1 VDVVGGERGLSLG
14 RIGGIEV
21 RADASWFLVVALV
34 TWSFWDRFDAEGRF
48 AGVAAIVMAFAGAAL
63 FFGSILAH
71 EIAHALEA
79 RHRGVPVARIT
90 LFLFGGATETNLEA
104 RRPVDDFALTAVG
117 PFTSLAIGAALGL
130 VATAADAANL
140 IEVAAV
146 CGLVGWLNVTL
157 AVFNL
162 LPGAP
167 LDGGRILR
175 SVVWR
180 VTGDRYRA
188 SRVAAQSG
196 RVIGALLLAVGLL
209 EVFFVPGAFVGGLWF
224 AFIGWFLMG
233 AASVEL
239 AHAELRQRLAGV
251 TLRELVERQVDP
263 VPADA
268 SVQDA
273 IDGWFRVYD
282 EDAFFVADEL
292 GRRIGVLF
300 RDDIRGVP
308 PEKRHGERVRDV
320 MRVID
325 ALPWLDADTSS
336 AAIVDQLLAD
346 GVVVVVDGLSP
357 LGLVTVRGLLGQLR
371 RDEELAAVR
380 GGRR

>member
-1 VDVVGGERGLSLG
+1 VGERGLRLG
-14 RIGGIEV
+14 RIGGVEV

-34 TWSFWDRFDAEGRF
+34 TWSFWDRFDAQGRF
-48 AGVAAIVMAFAGAAL
+48 SGFAAMMMALGGAAL
-63 FFGSILAH
+63 FFASILAH

-140 IEVAAV
+140 TSLAAV
-146 CGLVGWLNVTL
+146 CGLVGWLNVSL

-175 SVVWR
+175 SAVWW

-188 SRVAAQSG
+188 TRAAAQSG
-196 RVIGALLLAVGLL
+196 RVIGALLLALGLL
-209 EVFFVPGAFVGGLWF
+209 QMFFVPGGFVGGLWF

-233 AASVEL
+233 AATAEL
-239 AHAELRQRLAGV
+239 AQAQLRQRLAGV
-251 TLRELVERQVDP
+251 PLRHLVQRQVAP

-273 IDGWFRVYD
+273 IDRWFRVYD
-282 EDAFFVADEL
+282 EDAFFVSDEW
-292 GRRIGVLF
+292 GRRIGVLL
-300 RDDIRGVP
+300 RDDARRVP
-308 PEKRHGERVRDV
+308 PEARARARVHDV
-320 MRVID
+320 MRALEAFPSRD
-325 ALPWLDADTSS
+325 ARVSSDAV
-336 AAIVDQLLAD
+336 VDDLLAD
-346 GVVVVVDGLSP
+346 GVVVVVDGLNP
-357 LGLVTVRGLLGQLR
+357 LGLVTARGLLGQLR
-371 RDEELAAVR
+371 RDEELAAAP